1 MQISIESVQL
11 REQPYQLFLDYFK
24 NDETKRKYNGFLFR
38 FLKLIPTN
46 IYPDNGIKAPK
57 SQQIEELAKS
67 FVELAKKDQKIAQNI
82 IAEYI
87 KEDKKRIVEKKLNP
101 NTLPNYIKP
110 IKTLLIA
117 NDILLNWKNLNR
129 LFPREQKTD
138 DRAYTREELQM
149 MIEASPEITDKLIVQ
164 MFSSGGF
171 RLEAWDYF
179 TWKDVEMIKSEDG
192 IIQGASLVVYRGDP
206 EEYTTFI
213 TPEACQTL
221 EHYKEVWKGDVGE
234 CPSPKDPLIKTVKYV
249 GIRRLNSMGV
259 KRRLEK
265 IVSKIGLRP
274 ILPSGVRRHEIAL
287 VHGFRKYFNTMLRLA
302 KVDYLDKE
310 DMMGH
315 KVGLESHYERYRD
328 ESERFSEYQKA
339 IPFLTI
345 SDDERLKLENEKLK
359 EEKSEKELLR
369 AKLDKI
375 QEDLDKVKQWREIS
389 LKFEKKNIS

>member
-1 MQISIESVQL
+1 MHHAMELSIESIQK
-11 REQPYQLFLDYFK
+11 REEPYQLFLDYFK
-24 NDETKRKYNGFLFR
+24 NDETKRKYNRFLFR
-38 FLKLIPTN
+38 FLELIPTN
-46 IYPDNGIKAPK
+46 IYLDNGIKVPK
-57 SQQIEELAKS
+57 TQQIEELAKS
-67 FVELAKKDQKIAQNI
+67 FVELAKKDQKITQNI

-87 KEDKKRIVEKKLNP
+87 KEDKKRVLEKKLSP

-117 NDILLNWKNLNR
+117 NDVLLNWKNLSR

-149 MIEASPEITDKLIVQ
+149 MIEASPEVTDKLIVE

-192 IIQGASLVVYRGDP
+192 IIQGASLVIYRGDP

-213 TPEACQTL
+213 TPEACKTL

-234 CPSPKDPLIKTVKYV
+234 CPSPKDPLIKTVRYAGV
-249 GIRRLNSMGV
+249 RRLNSMGV

-274 ILPSGVRRHEIAL
+274 ILSSSVRRHEIAL
-287 VHGFRKYFNTMLRLA
+287 VHGFRKYFNTMLRIA
-302 KVDYLDKE
+302 KVDFLDKE

-345 SDDERLKLENEKLK
+345 ADTERVKFENQKLK
-359 EEKSEKELLR
+359 EEISEAQLQRDEIERLKQAYHYVVKELN
-369 AKLDKI
+369 KI
-375 QEDLDKVKQWREIS
+375 
-389 LKFEKKNIS
+389 KNPT